1 MFRNGLISQYN
12 VSKFV
17 DTFHKFIKSS
27 QSVYH
32 NGFACRDTIS
42 TWYINTFIIN
52 YQLNH
57 TQYTQSNMILQYKLH
72 ITIQISCKTNDEHS
86 KNHDSNLRCPP
97 PRDHSPGCWQPSRTS
112 LFWTTTRTDVRF
124 SVLTVI
130 PRRITADT
138 LPTTRLPQWRRSKRH
153 AISQRDITRLT
164 STVDYGGSP
173 KNGHYWPNLPKVGGL
188 L

>member
-86 KNHDSNLRCPP
+86 KNHDSSVRCPP
-97 PRDHSPGCWQPSRTS
+97 PP
-112 LFWTTTRTDVRF
+112 
-124 SVLTVI
+124 
-130 PRRITADT
+130 
-138 LPTTRLPQWRRSKRH
+138 
-153 AISQRDITRLT
+153 
-164 STVDYGGSP
+164 GSP
-173 KNGHYWPNLPKVGGL
+173 LPAAGNLLAPRCPEPRPAQSYGSQFSRWFLSESRPALHRPPIFISEEPNATLSPSAIYTSNVDCRL
-188 L
+188 SDSL